1 MFDYWFLLTLTLGVI
16 GLFWVV
22 SKKIQLNEIQNL
34 NENPKL
40 FNIKIKKINL
50 EEIEK
55 KIVITLEKI
64 LKRLR
69 ILVLRMDNSLSI
81 FLKKLRSQ
89 KNEEKIFSVSKLT
102 SYEVISDSEIETT
115 RVLEINYLESI
126 KSNPNVENLLK
137 LAELYMNCKDFNSCH
152 ALLYRAWEIDKVND
166 KLLKL
171 AKDLRNMKCNLK

>member
-1 MFDYWFLLTLTLGVI
+1 M

-69 ILVLRMDNSLSI
+69 ILVLRMDNSLST

-102 SYEVISDSEIETT
+102 SYEVISDSERETT
-115 RVLEINYLESI
+115 RILEINYLESV
-126 KSNPNVENLLK
+126 KSNPNTENLLK

-152 ALLYRAWEIDKVND
+152 ALLYRAWEMDKTND